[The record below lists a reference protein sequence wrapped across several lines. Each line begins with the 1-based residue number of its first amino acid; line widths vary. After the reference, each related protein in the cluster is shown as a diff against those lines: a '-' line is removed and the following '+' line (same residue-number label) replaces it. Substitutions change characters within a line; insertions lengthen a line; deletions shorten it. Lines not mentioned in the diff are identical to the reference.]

1 MIVDTQ
7 FEELLQTL
15 DLKWNQPFEFNVT
28 YKTNLTETPKL
39 HTCYFKE
46 NEEDKLYN
54 VYDDTEFTATLTLD
68 VNTEVEEVI
77 TKEFSNIVTDNN
89 YIDIGVE
96 GAKAG
101 NPVSELLALIPDPS
115 IYIGCICQ
123 AKDATTGETKQQ
135 IITEESDGTITF
147 ITNAD
152 PFGTLFY
159 GQVPYHYDE
168 EMGPSDCRQNFYVS
182 TLDSTVSIQILVPT
196 TVIKPIPTDYY
207 PSNGDDADD
216 IRRKIY
222 TGAITINTAPYERLT
237 EDEQFLIELLVE
249 QGYTYLCGTPTKELY
264 AFKAKDINNLNVG
277 TMILNGGGQTRGW
290 YHPNYFGATSS
301 TQSLG
306 HKINTI
312 FKPLQ
317 SNSQFLYLKLP
328 QINGVLNEEE
338 FDKMIR
344 GFITIGSKA

>member
-15 DLKWNQPFEFNVT
+15 DLKWNQPFEFNVI
-28 YKTNLTETPKL
+28 YKTDLTETPKL

-46 NEEDKLYN
+46 DEEDKLYN
-54 VYDDTEFTATLTLD
+54 VYDDTEFTATLTLGVD
-68 VNTEVEEVI
+68 TEVEETI
-77 TKEFSNIVTDNN
+77 IKEFSNIVTDNN
-89 YIDIGVE
+89 YVDVGHGE
-96 GAKAG
+96 KAG
-101 NPVSELLALIPDPS
+101 DSVSELLTLIPDPS
-115 IYIGCICQ
+115 IYIGCICE
-123 AKDATTGETKQQ
+123 AKDMITGEIKQQ
-135 IITEESDGTITF
+135 IITKEFDGTITF
-147 ITNAD
+147 MTDAD

-159 GQVPYHYDE
+159 GQVPYSYDE
-168 EMGPSDCRQNFYVS
+168 EMGPMDYRWNFYTSMDYTYV
-182 TLDSTVSIQILVPT
+182 DIKILVPT

-222 TGAITINTAPYERLT
+222 TGAIKINTAPYEKLT
-237 EDEQFLIELLVE
+237 EDEQLLIKLLIE

-277 TMILNGGGQTRGW
+277 TIILNGGGQTRGW
-290 YHPNYFGATSS
+290 YHPSYFGATSP

-306 HKINTI
+306 HKINII